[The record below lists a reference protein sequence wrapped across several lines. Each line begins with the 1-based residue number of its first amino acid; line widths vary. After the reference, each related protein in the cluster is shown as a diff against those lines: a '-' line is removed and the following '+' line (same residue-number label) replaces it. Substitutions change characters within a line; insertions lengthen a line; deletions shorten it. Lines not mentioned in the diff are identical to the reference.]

1 MLDVESAVAYYFI
14 NEYTLNRE
22 SFVSSFYWYK
32 DGPEDVLHLGP
43 IWDFDSCM
51 GMDGTG
57 ADESFGYNH
66 SLFALLLAIPAFRDY
81 ALDWFAQ
88 NREAFDG
95 LADAIPGLTETIG
108 ISAEMNELRWSI
120 FGTVNPKSGIPY
132 AESYYGAVS
141 ALREW
146 LEEREKCFAVP
157 QTLVLSTKLSEDG
170 NILELR
176 LADTNAGT
184 AGVNVAVWSVENG
197 QDDLVWYRAEKSG
210 PGEWRVQVDLRDHGS
225 KGHYE
230 CHAYRKGETELAAAG
245 RAWRP

>member
-1 MLDVESAVAYYFI
+1 
-14 NEYTLNRE
+14 
-22 SFVSSFYWYK
+22 
-32 DGPEDVLHLGP
+32 
-43 IWDFDSCM
+43 
-51 GMDGTG
+51 MDGTG

-108 ISAEMNELRWSI
+108 ISAEMNELRWKV

-132 AESYYGAVS
+132 AESYDGEVS

-146 LEEREKCFAVP
+146 LEEREKCFTVP

-176 LADTNAGT
+176 FADTKAGT

-197 QDDLVWYRAEKSG
+197 QDDLVWYRAEKNG